1 MPILYHKTNDMVTLN
16 QTISIKEIIF
26 LTANNE
32 ITLFGTASRDLLSY
46 ETQISINSSQLN
58 RIINTLQSK
67 NESLEVSEM
76 FESRSTENGQVLFY
90 FDGSA
95 LTNSEIEFCAFSQN
109 EVLKQIRA

>member
-1 MPILYHKTNDMVTLN
+1 MGTFN

-46 ETQISINSSQLN
+46 EAQISINSSQLN

-67 NESLEVSEM
+67 NEVLEVSEM

>member
-1 MPILYHKTNDMVTLN
+1 MGTFN

-32 ITLFGTASRDLLSY
+32 ITLFGTASRDLLTY

-58 RIINTLQSK
+58 RIINSLQGK
-67 NESLEVSEM
+67 NESVQVSEM

-90 FDGSA
+90 LDGTS
-95 LTNSEIEFCAFSQN
+95 LTNSEIDFHTFSQN